1 MVGDVIIA
9 EPKALIGFAGRRVIK
24 ETTRADL
31 PEGFQTSEF
40 LLEHGLID
48 QIVTR
53 HDLRGRLITL
63 IGHLGAGGIAAKIK
77 ERLLEEFNLHTII
90 RMPET
95 VFEPYTTIATNI
107 LFFDK
112 TKPTKEIWYYQ
123 MKVSER
129 LRGVTR
135 AKNPKYTK
143 TTPIAYEDF
152 AEIEKWFKNKKKNQN
167 AWKVSVDEIK
177 EYNLDVKNPSDKE
190 ETTDLAPHELI
201 DNILK
206 DEEKTLKLLQ
216 EVKDLIRKEIPK

>member
-1 MVGDVIIA
+1 MKKFLAVLFWLFSLIIAIIYTYENPEKFDVIITNPPFGGQ
-9 EPKALIGFAGRRVIK
+9 EESVIAK
-24 ETTRADL
+24 SL
-31 PEGFQTSEF
+31 PEGFHTSDTALAF
-40 LLEHGLID
+40 LLYIMESLEKN
-48 QIVTR
+48 
-53 HDLRGRLITL
+53 GRCGIILPNGPL
-63 IGHLGAGGIAAKIK
+63 FAGGIAAKIK
-77 ERLLEEFNLHTII
+77 ERLLDEFNLHTII

-152 AEIEKWFKNKKKNQN
+152 APSNSGFSNKCVRKTAKADLPEPYGPISDQERGLSS
-167 AWKVSVDEIK
+167 ASKASIMRSKVWIDR
-177 EYNLDVKNPSDKE
+177 DVGM
-190 ETTDLAPHELI
+190 
-201 DNILK
+201 
-206 DEEKTLKLLQ
+206 
-216 EVKDLIRKEIPK
+216 